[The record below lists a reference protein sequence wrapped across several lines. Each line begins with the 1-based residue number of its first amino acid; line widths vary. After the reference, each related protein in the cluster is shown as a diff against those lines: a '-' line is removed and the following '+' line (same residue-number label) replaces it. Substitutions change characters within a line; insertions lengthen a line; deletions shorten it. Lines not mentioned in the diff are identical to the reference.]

1 MLIDSGI
8 SVFAIA
14 AILVCGVLWSLRA
27 RKNRLVWAA
36 FTKPFKPAEYP
47 LKTAD
52 TSKESGGW
60 LLDNHR
66 SRVRKAWVTANDGGV
81 FVWHFWKRRRYQA
94 FTIDWAELS
103 SIVFQRFK
111 RPNSWGS
118 DDWGHAELS
127 FRDGRENI
135 TIPWRQ
141 IFNEPMP
148 ETIGFKIHPKYYEQD
163 V

>member
-1 MLIDSGI
+1 MQIDLGV
-8 SVFAIA
+8 SVFAIS
-14 AILVCGVLWSLRA
+14 IIFFCGVLWTLRA
-27 RKNRLVWAA
+27 RKNKLVWTA
-36 FTKPFKPAEYP
+36 FVSPFKPSEYP

-52 TSKESGGW
+52 TSKESHGW

-66 SRVRKAWVTANDGGV
+66 SRVRKAWVTANDDGI
-81 FVWHFWKRRRYQA
+81 FVWHFWKRRRYQPFA
-94 FTIDWAELS
+94 ISWAEIS

-111 RPNSWGS
+111 TSSAWGS

-127 FRDGRENI
+127 FRDGRASI
-135 TIPWRQ
+135 TIPWRE
-141 IFNEPMP
+141 IFKKPMP